1 MAKIHKV
8 IKRHTNNNIDMRQY
22 EVNSYWYRND
32 VSTKTYFNIL
42 CDYSVERLIDIIQNP
57 MYDSNNQQL
66 RIISRRLYSS
76 DGIVRN
82 TLDYMQALPSLD
94 YIVTS
99 YTNDS
104 KSKANKEIVRYVLKK
119 IKHKQFIR
127 DVILKGCI
135 DGVAFYYLDTGKKK
149 NDNEKFITEF
159 DAVSISEVN
168 ALKPKLTKINVAI
181 KSLPTDYCRIIGT
194 RNNSYVVGFD
204 LGYFDEGQESAKSKL
219 KKYPSEFTN
228 AYRKWKNS
236 KEGKGKIFILNNE
249 KTIVH
254 KISSNLDE
262 PWGRPLVLA
271 AIQDILYS
279 DYFRNTKRNILDNI
293 NNKII
298 YETFPEG
305 KIAGTSALSQQ
316 QQKEQHDAVKSAVQ
330 NKQGINGT
338 TFFSVA
344 AGTKI
349 GSIDIKTDL
358 FDNDY
363 ESNLS
368 TTVGTDLGFA
378 ASLLNASGT
387 TSYSSQQTNLELV
400 TSQIFEWIESIV
412 AELNKVINYNILGLK
427 YVDVEINYLPITYLN
442 REKHFKTAKDLFTI
456 GRGTLAYLANCA
468 GLSKE
473 VYFAMLDEQLEEG
486 VMNKYPINPTS
497 FNTSGNDSSVTN
509 KSVTKVDNSNGGR
522 PVIETPLNDNTI
534 KSRTNNSNGQ
544 PKPNS

>member
-1 MAKIHKV
+1 MAKVHK
-8 IKRHTNNNIDMRQY
+8 ITKKYDTKNY

-32 VSTKTYFNIL
+32 VSTGTYFNIL
-42 CDYSVERLIDIIQNP
+42 CDYRIEQLIRIIQEP
-57 MYDSNNQQL
+57 MLDNNNFEL
-66 RIISRRLYSS
+66 RKISRRLYSS
-76 DGIVRN
+76 DGITRN
-82 TLDYMQALPSLD
+82 TLDYISALPSLD

-99 YTNDS
+99 YANDKAS
-104 KSKANKEIVRYVLKK
+104 KVNKEIMRYIMRKL
-119 IKHKQFIR
+119 KHKTFIR

-135 DGVAFYYLDTGKKK
+135 DGIAFYYLDTAESKPDRKKFMSQLQA
-149 NDNEKFITEF
+149 E
-159 DAVSISEVN
+159 SISEVN
-168 ALKPKLTKINVAI
+168 ALKPKLAKLNASL

-194 RNNSYVVGFD
+194 KNNSYVVAFD
-204 LGYFDEGQESAKSKL
+204 LNYFNTGLESAESKL
-219 KKYPSEFTN
+219 KKYPSEFTI
-228 AYRKWKNS
+228 AYNKWQQS
-236 KEGKGKIFILNNE
+236 KETGQMFILDNT

-279 DYFRNTKRNILDNI
+279 DYFRNTKRNLLDNI

-305 KIAGTSALSQQ
+305 KTAGTSALTKQ
-316 QQKEQHDAVKSAVQ
+316 QQKEQHDAVKSAVSR
-330 NKQGINGT
+330 KQGVNGT

-387 TSYSSQQTNLELV
+387 TSFSAQQTNLELV
-400 TSQIFEWIESIV
+400 TSQIFEWIESIT
-412 AELNKVINYNILGLK
+412 AELNKVINYNILGLN
-427 YVDVEINYLPITYLN
+427 YIDVEVNYLPITHLN
-442 REKHFKTAKDLFTI
+442 RDKYFKNAKELFTI
-456 GRGTLAYLANCA
+456 GRGSLAYLANCA

-473 VYFAMLDEQLEEG
+473 VYFAMLDEQLEEK
-486 VMNKYPINPTS
+486 VMDKYPVNATS
-497 FNTSGNDSSVTN
+497 YNTSGNADDN
-509 KSVTKVDNSNGGR
+509 KGGR
-522 PVIETPLNDNTI
+522 PANDNPTNENTVRS
-534 KSRTNNSNGQ
+534 KTNNSNES

>member
-1 MAKIHKV
+1 MAKVHK
-8 IKRHTNNNIDMRQY
+8 ISKRQIDTKNY

-32 VSTKTYFNIL
+32 VSTNTYFNVL
-42 CDYSVERLIDIIQNP
+42 CDYKIEQLINIIQQP
-57 MYDSNNQQL
+57 MLDGNNYEL
-66 RIISRRLYSS
+66 RKISRRLYSS
-76 DGIVRN
+76 DGITRN
-82 TLDYMQALPSLD
+82 TLDYISALPSLD

-99 YTNDS
+99 YVNDKAS
-104 KSKANKEIVRYVLKK
+104 KGNKEVVRYVMRK

-135 DGVAFYYLDTGKKK
+135 DGVAFYYLDTATIKP
-149 NDNEKFITEF
+149 DRTKFISQFQAES
-159 DAVSISEVN
+159 VSEVN
-168 ALKPKLTKINVAI
+168 ALKPKLAKLNASI
-181 KSLPTDYCRIIGT
+181 KSLPTDSCRIIGT
-194 RNNSYVVGFD
+194 KNNSYVVAFD
-204 LGYFDEGQESAKSKL
+204 LNYFDTGTENAESKL
-219 KKYPSEFTN
+219 KKYPSEFTT
-228 AYRKWKNS
+228 AYHKWKN
-236 KEGKGKIFILNNE
+236 GKGGSQMFILDNN

-279 DYFRNTKRNILDNI
+279 DYFRNTKRNLLDNI

-305 KIAGTSALSQQ
+305 KTAGTSALTKQ
-316 QQKEQHDAVKSAVQ
+316 QQKEPHDAVKSAVSRR
-330 NKQGINGT
+330 QGVNGT

-387 TSYSSQQTNLELV
+387 TSFSAQQTNLELV
-400 TSQIFEWIESIV
+400 TSQIFEWVEGIV
-412 AELNKVINYNILGLK
+412 SELNKVINYNILGLN
-427 YVDVEINYLPITYLN
+427 YVDVEINYLPITHLN
-442 REKHFKTAKDLFTI
+442 RDKYFKNAKDLFTI
-456 GRGTLAYLANCA
+456 GRGSLAYLGNCA

-473 VYFAMLDEQLEEG
+473 VYFAMLDEQIEEG
-486 VMNKYPINPTS
+486 IMDKYPINATS
-497 FNTSGNDSSVTN
+497 YNTSGNDKTDN
-509 KSVTKVDNSNGGR
+509 KGGR
-522 PVIETPLNDNTI
+522 PTNDNPTNENTI
-534 KSRTNNSNGQ
+534 RSKTNNSNEQ
-544 PKPNS
+544 PKPTNS

>member
-1 MAKIHKV
+1 MAKVHK
-8 IKRHTNNNIDMRQY
+8 ITRKQNDTSNY

-32 VSTKTYFNIL
+32 VSTNTYFNIL
-42 CDYSVERLIDIIQNP
+42 CDYRVEQLISIIQQP
-57 MYDSNNQQL
+57 MLDANNYEL
-66 RIISRRLYSS
+66 RKISRRLYSS
-76 DGIVRN
+76 DGITRN
-82 TLDYMQALPSLD
+82 TLDYISALPSLD

-99 YTNDS
+99 YANDKAS
-104 KSKANKEIVRYVLKK
+104 KLNKEVMRYVMRK

-135 DGVAFYYLDTGKKK
+135 DGIAFYYLDTASTKT
-149 NDNEKFITEF
+149 DRTKFINQFQAES
-159 DAVSISEVN
+159 VSEVN
-168 ALKPKLTKINVAI
+168 ALKPKLAKINASL

-194 RNNSYVVGFD
+194 KNNSYVVAFD
-204 LGYFDEGQESAKSKL
+204 LAYFNTGLENAESKL
-219 KKYPSEFTN
+219 KKYPSEFTV
-228 AYRKWKNS
+228 AYNKWQSNKS
-236 KEGKGKIFILNNE
+236 TGQMFILDNT

-279 DYFRNTKRNILDNI
+279 DYFRNTKRNLLDNI

-305 KIAGTSALSQQ
+305 KTAGTSALTKQ
-316 QQKEQHDAVKSAVQ
+316 QQKEQHDAVKSAVSR
-330 NKQGINGT
+330 KQGTNGT

-387 TSYSSQQTNLELV
+387 TSFSAQQTNLELV
-400 TSQIFEWIESIV
+400 TSQICEWIEGIV
-412 AELNKVINYNILGLK
+412 AELNKVINYNILGLN
-427 YVDVEINYLPITYLN
+427 YIDVEVNYLPITHLN
-442 REKHFKTAKDLFTI
+442 RDKYFKNAKELFTI
-456 GRGTLAYLANCA
+456 GRGSLAYLANCA

-486 VMNKYPINPTS
+486 VMDKYPVNATS
-497 FNTSGNDSSVTN
+497 YNTSGNDNESN
-509 KSVTKVDNSNGGR
+509 KGGR
-522 PVIETPLNDNTI
+522 PVNENPTNENTI
-534 KSRTNNSNGQ
+534 RSKTNNSNGT